1 MPVGAVLRPMLSEIR
16 LNRLSRNGDMG
27 ADPPGCFDAPEQPQ
41 QLQSLGISLFDR
53 QDVYVLVRDYS
64 LVVPS
69 QEEGIAL
76 YNKSEQARADLI
88 SRIRITNPRSIL

>member
-1 MPVGAVLRPMLSEIR
+1 MLSCKSLLLLSEIR
-16 LNRLSRNGDMG
+16 LDKLSRNGDMG

-64 LVVPS
+64 LVAPS

-76 YNKSEQARADLI
+76 YNKS
-88 SRIRITNPRSIL
+88 